1 MSAQTLTYWRDRTLY
16 VNASS
21 RCSNSCVFCVR
32 NFSDGVYGFGLRM
45 SEDPSPDE
53 LEAAVLEKAAEGFRE
68 VAIVGFGE
76 PLLNLDGVLRVLR
89 VVKKRLELPTRMN
102 SNGQGLLLYPDRDV
116 PRELAKAGLDEIQVS
131 LNAPDAET
139 YAKLCRPEF
148 GAQTFASVIDFVKR
162 CSKLMETKISVVEL
176 PGLDIEAC
184 RQIADR
190 LGVGFRVRQFKG
202 PRQTLADIRQ
212 LLSS

>member
-1 MSAQTLTYWRDRTLY
+1 MSTETLVYWINNTLY

-32 NFSDGVYGFGLRM
+32 NFTDGVYGFDLRM
-45 SEDPSPDE
+45 SRDPTPEE
-53 LEAAVLEKAAEGFRE
+53 LVQAVLRRTADGFKE

-76 PLLNLDGVLRVLR
+76 PLLNLESVLQVLN
-89 VVKKRLELPTRMN
+89 VVTEQLGLPTRMN

-116 PRELAKAGLDEIQVS
+116 PLELAEAGLDEIQVS

-139 YAKLCRPEF
+139 YVKLCRPEF
-148 GAQTFASVIDFVKR
+148 GVKTFDSVVGFVKR
-162 CSKLMETKISVVEL
+162 CSVLMETKISVVEL

-184 RQIADR
+184 RQLADR

-202 PRQTLADIRQ
+202 PRQTSADIRQ
-212 LLSS
+212 LLDS